1 MFKVYAPQ
9 LVFVIPVF
17 APTVMETLATLLGL
31 PFVPRASHVK
41 LIHSGQT
48 TNIAIKNVSP
58 LIPLMIVSNGK
69 PAAPMAYVLEMNA
82 PLQIVPPPMP
92 IQCQRMLFATLPLVL
107 AFVQLAQEIMILPL
121 PLLHFVPKMP
131 QSVLMVLQQLRVLAL
146 LPHVVL
152 TE

>member
-31 PFVPRASHVK
+31 PFVPRASPVK

-58 LIPLMIVSNGK
+58 LMVVSNGK
-69 PAAPMAYVLEMNA
+69 PAAPMAYVWEMNA

>member
-17 APTVMETLATLLGL
+17 APTVMETLTTLLGL
-31 PFVPRASHVK
+31 PFVPRASPVK

-58 LIPLMIVSNGK
+58 LMIVSNGK
-69 PAAPMAYVLEMNA
+69 PAAPMAYVLEINA

-107 AFVQLAQEIMILPL
+107 AFVQLAQEIMIPLL

>member
-31 PFVPRASHVK
+31 PFVPRASPVK

-58 LIPLMIVSNGK
+58 LMILMIVSNGK

-107 AFVQLAQEIMILPL
+107 AFVQLAQEIMIPPL

>member
-9 LVFVIPVF
+9 LVFVIPVY
-17 APTVMETLATLLGL
+17 APTVMETLATLGL
-31 PFVPRASHVK
+31 PFVLRASPVK
-41 LIHSGQT
+41 LI
-48 TNIAIKNVSP
+48 NIAIKNV
-58 LIPLMIVSNGK
+58 LPLMIVSNGK
-69 PAAPMAYVLEMNA
+69 PAAPMAYVWEKNA

-131 QSVLMVLQQLRVLAL
+131 QSVLMVLQQLQVLAL